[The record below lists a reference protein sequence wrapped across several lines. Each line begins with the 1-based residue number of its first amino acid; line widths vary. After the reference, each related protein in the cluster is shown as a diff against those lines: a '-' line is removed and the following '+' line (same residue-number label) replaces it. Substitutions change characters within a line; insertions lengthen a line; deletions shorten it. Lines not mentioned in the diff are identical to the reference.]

1 MLAIRAGTLID
12 GRGGEPLSDAVV
24 LVDGEK
30 ISQAGLAREVEIP
43 LDAEVVDAS
52 DKTLLPGLVDS
63 HVHIHTP
70 GGPTE
75 NYALAEAREFEGT
88 IALRAYSYGLQALR
102 MGFTTLRSLGSPA
115 YVDVVLRDAIDAGT
129 VQGPRLRVA
138 GQGLSRTGGH
148 MDKPYWSPAVTV
160 TGRTGVCDGPWECR
174 KAARTQIKWGVD
186 LLKINACGGSGHDLD
201 APWIQEMTYQEMA
214 AICEEAH
221 WCHKRVAAHTSGG
234 PGLTDAIRA
243 GVNSVE
249 HAHWLTQEQV
259 ELMAEH
265 QVFLV
270 PTVLVNSL
278 SVEGVEKEPVSKDV
292 YAWLLKA
299 QEDKLGSL
307 ERARKAG
314 VKIAVGTDA
323 GFLVYHGQNAR
334 ELEEFVKL
342 GFAPMEAIVA
352 ATKVGAECLDMDQ
365 QVGTIEPGKYA
376 DLIILDGD
384 PLADIRLL
392 QEEAR
397 IVQVFK
403 GGEPVK

>member
-12 GRGGEPLSDAVV
+12 GHGGEPLNDVIV
-24 LVDGEK
+24 LVDGDK
-30 ISQAGLAREVEIP
+30 ISQVGLAAEVEIP
-43 LDAEVVDAS
+43 PDAEILDAG

-70 GGPTE
+70 GGPSD
-75 NYALAEAREFEGT
+75 NYALAEAIEFEGT
-88 IALRAYSYGLQALR
+88 IALRAYSYGLQSLR
-102 MGFTTLRSLGSPA
+102 MGFTSLRSMASPA
-115 YVDVVLRDAIDAGT
+115 YVDVALRDAIDDGT
-129 VQGPRLRVA
+129 VQGPRLKVA

-148 MDKPYWSPAVTV
+148 MDKRYWSPAVTIA
-160 TGRTGVCDGPWECR
+160 GRTGVCDGPWECR

-186 LLKINACGGSGHDLD
+186 LIKINACGGSGYDLD
-201 APWIQEMTYQEMA
+201 APWIQEMTYEEMA
-214 AICEEAH
+214 AICEEAR

-259 ELMAEH
+259 EMMAERD
-265 QVFLV
+265 VFLV
-270 PTVLVNSL
+270 PTLLVNTL
-278 SVEGVEKEPVSKDV
+278 SVEGADEEPLPEDV
-292 YAWLLKA
+292 YAWLLRA
-299 QEDKLGSL
+299 QEDKLGSM

-314 VKIAVGTDA
+314 VKVAVGTDA
-323 GFLVYHGQNAR
+323 GFLVYHGQNAG

-342 GFAPMEAIVA
+342 GFTPMEAIVA
-352 ATKVGAECLDMDQ
+352 ATKVGAECLDMDKE
-365 QVGTIEPGKYA
+365 VGTIEPGKYA
-376 DLIILDGD
+376 DLVILDGD
-384 PLADIRLL
+384 PLADIRIL

-403 GGEPVK
+403 GGVPFK